1 MIKVLDV
8 YPWKWNNPH
17 DTETCNAMLDKTP
30 GINFPGLYDNI
41 FIGLHVEMTTVE
53 FVNRLNFEQN
63 VLFKEREHTSNSNEI
78 IISIAEAISLIYEL
92 TILPI
97 QRQRLVNS
105 LRSIDQVVDL
115 VRFYLIENNPQC
127 ISKFMYMYMPDTT
140 VAWTAYSQEKS
151 YKDRFTKLA
160 QVQRGKTSFTDIQY
174 SSVPIKTWFNNGE
187 ELLDIVDKIEDYR
200 CIETVYYYQAN
211 DPVIE
216 KLVTSPDYKIIMCG
230 SRNESNA
237 FNTVTLLVS
246 DKPIKEDIE
255 LIKESYKD
263 FYKN

>member
-1 MIKVLDV
+1 MIKVKAV
-8 YPWKWNNPH
+8 YPWKWNNPC

-30 GINFPGLYDNI
+30 GINFPGLYDSV

-63 VLFKEREHTSNSNEI
+63 VLFKEREHTSNPNEI
-78 IISIAEAISLIYEL
+78 IISIAEAISLIYDL

-115 VRFYLIENNPQC
+115 VKFYLIDNNPQC
-127 ISKFMYMYMPDTT
+127 ISKFMYMYMPETT
-140 VAWTAYSQEKS
+140 TAWAAYSQEKS
-151 YKDRFTKLA
+151 YKDRFTKLT
-160 QVQRGKTSFTDIQY
+160 QVQRGKTSFTDVQY
-174 SSVPIKTWFNNGE
+174 SSVQ
-187 ELLDIVDKIEDYR
+187 DYR
-200 CIETVYYYQAN
+200 CIETVYYYQPN
-211 DPVIE
+211 DPVVE
-216 KLVTSPDYKIIMCG
+216 KMINVPYYKIIMNG
-230 SRNESNA
+230 KYES

>member
-17 DTETCNAMLDKTP
+17 DTETCNAMLDKAP

-41 FIGLHVEMTTVE
+41 FIGLRVDMVTVD

-63 VLFKEREHTSNSNEI
+63 VLFKEREHTSNPNEI

-97 QRQRLVNS
+97 QRQRLSNS
-105 LRSIDQVVDL
+105 LRSIEQVVDL
-115 VRFYLIENNPQC
+115 VRFYLIDNNPQC
-127 ISKFMYMYMPDTT
+127 ISKFMYMYMPDTN

-151 YKDRFTKLA
+151 YKDRFTKLT

-174 SSVPIKTWFNNGE
+174 SSVPIKTWFNTGE
-187 ELLDIVDKIEDYR
+187 ELLNIVDKIEDYR

-211 DPVIE
+211 DPVVE
-216 KLVTSPDYKIIMCG
+216 RLVTSPDYKIIMCG
-230 SRNESNA
+230 NRNESNP
-237 FNTVTLLVS
+237 FNTVTLLVA

-255 LIKESYKD
+255 LIKVSYKD

>member
-8 YPWKWNNPH
+8 YPWKWNNPC
-17 DTETCNAMLDKTP
+17 DTKTCNAMLDKTP
-30 GINFPGLYDNI
+30 GINFPGLYDSV

-63 VLFKEREHTSNSNEI
+63 VLFKEREHTSNPNEI
-78 IISIAEAISLIYEL
+78 IISIAEAISLIYDL

-105 LRSIDQVVDL
+105 LRSIVQVVDL
-115 VRFYLIENNPQC
+115 VKFYLIDNNPQC

-140 VAWTAYSQEKS
+140 TAWAAYSQEKS
-151 YKDRFTKLA
+151 YKDRFAKLT
-160 QVQRGKTSFTDIQY
+160 QVQRGKTSFIDIQY

-211 DPVIE
+211 DPVVE
-216 KLVTSPDYKIIMCG
+216 KMINIPYYKIIMNG
-230 SRNESNA
+230 KYES

>member
-8 YPWKWNNPH
+8 YPYKWNNQY
-17 DTETCNAMLDKTP
+17 DIETVDAILHKTP
-30 GINFPGLYDNI
+30 GINFPGLYDNL
-41 FIGLHVEMTTVE
+41 FISILTEMTTVDL
-53 FVNRLNFEQN
+53 VSRLNFEQN
-63 VLFKEREHTSNSNEI
+63 VLFKNKHTSSQKEI

-105 LRSIDQVVDL
+105 LRSIDQVVAL
-115 VRFYLIENNPQC
+115 VRFYLIDNNPQC

-174 SSVPIKTWFNNGE
+174 SSVPIKTWFNTGE

-230 SRNESNA
+230 NRNESNT

>member
-8 YPWKWNNPH
+8 YPWKWNNPC
-17 DTETCNAMLDKTP
+17 DVEACNAILNKTP
-30 GINFPGLYDNI
+30 GINFPGLYDKV

-63 VLFKEREHTSNSNEI
+63 VLFKEHEHTSNPNEI
-78 IISIAEAISLIYEL
+78 IISIAEAISLIYDL

-97 QRQRLVNS
+97 QKQRLGNS
-105 LRSIDQVVDL
+105 LRSIDGVVSL
-115 VRFYLIENNPQC
+115 VRFYLLDNHPQC

-140 VAWTAYSQEKS
+140 IAWTAYSQEKS
-151 YKDRFTKLA
+151 YKDRFNKLT
-160 QVQRGKTSFTDIQY
+160 QVQRGKSTFTDVQY
-174 SSVPIKTWFNNGE
+174 SSVPIKTWFNTGE

-200 CIETVYYYQAN
+200 CIETVYYYQDN

-216 KLVTSPDYKIIMCG
+216 RLVTNPDYMIIMCG
-230 SRNESNA
+230 NRNESNA
-237 FNTVTLLVS
+237 FNSVTLQVS
-246 DKPIKEDIE
+246 NKPIKEDIE
-255 LIKESYKD
+255 LIKESYKY